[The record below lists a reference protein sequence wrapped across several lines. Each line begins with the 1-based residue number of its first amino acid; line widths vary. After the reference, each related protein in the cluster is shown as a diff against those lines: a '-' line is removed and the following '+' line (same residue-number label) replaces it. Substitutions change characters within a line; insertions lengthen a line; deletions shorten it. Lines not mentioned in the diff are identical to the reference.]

1 MSAGSATAF
10 NATTS
15 WNDLVKLAPIVW
27 VEGARVG
34 MEELRPVMDLYD
46 NDQLDQFNRDYGNI
60 ADSGFGHVISENA
73 DYVTRVNNQGDT
85 LSLAVVKRG
94 DAATITED
102 LVDGNKYRE
111 IGSKLTGL
119 GSSLFRTAARDATHV
134 GFTFGFSSSYTDADG
149 NTITNSIAKG
159 SEPIFDDTHTMADA
173 STFDNELADTAIGES
188 ALRSLTDLTT
198 SFVDEN
204 GHKVSWKTGLKFL
217 AHGDDTGMCHAAM
230 RLTSQDWNY
239 NNTNRDVNPFKGAYQ
254 DLTLFYLDTT
264 ASGAIDS
271 TKGKY
276 YFILNQDLMKKSAIF
291 GWHTRPT
298 PRGPFEDSYN
308 GGLLYRSKS
317 RYDIGFVFSQI
328 GAGCPATT

>member
-15 WNDLVKLAPIVW
+15 WSDLTKLAPIVW

-60 ADSGFGHVISENA
+60 ADSGFGHVISENT
-73 DYVTRVNNQGDT
+73 DYITRVNNQGDT
-85 LSLAVVKRG
+85 LSLTAVKRG
-94 DAATITED
+94 DATTITED

-111 IGSKLTGL
+111 IGQKLTDL
-119 GSSLFRTAARDATHV
+119 GGSLFRTAARDATHV
-134 GFTFGFSSSYTDADG
+134 GYTFAFSASYTDMDG

-159 SEPIFDDTHTMADA
+159 AEPIYDDTHTMADA

-188 ALRSLTDLTT
+188 ALRSLQDLTT

-204 GHKVSWKTGLKFL
+204 GHKVSWKSGVKFL
-217 AHGDDTGMCHAAM
+217 VHGNDPGMQHAAL
-230 RLTSQDWNY
+230 RLTTQEWNY
-239 NNTNRDVNPFKGAYQ
+239 NNTNRDINPYRGAFQ
-254 DLTLFYLDTT
+254 DRELFYLDTT
-264 ASGAIDS
+264 ATGAIDS

-276 YFILNQDLMKKSAIF
+276 YFIVSQNLLKRSAIM
-291 GWHTRPT
+291 GWHTKPT
-298 PRGPFEDSYN
+298 PRGPFEDSWN
-308 GGLLYRSKS
+308 GGMLYRSKS
-317 RYDIGFVFSQI
+317 RYDIGYIFAQI